1 MKFNKWTVGL
11 AAVGVVS
18 LASAARAEEKV
29 STVMTALSST
39 TLSGYVDTS
48 AQWNF
53 GTGNALLPAYKFGG
67 SSKADGFNLDVIQ
80 LRIEKP
86 LDETDWAGP
95 DANTLGTQSVF
106 GGTKTTSDFALR
118 QAYVALRM
126 PCGNGIDWKV
136 GVFDSI
142 IGYES
147 VESGNNPNY
156 TRSFGHSI
164 EPQTHTGVL
173 AS

>member
-1 MKFNKWTVGL
+1 V
-11 AAVGVVS
+11 
-18 LASAARAEEKV
+18 
-29 STVMTALSST
+29 
-39 TLSGYVDTS
+39 
-48 AQWNF
+48 
-53 GTGNALLPAYKFGG
+53 
-67 SSKADGFNLDVIQ
+67 
-80 LRIEKP
+80 
-86 LDETDWAGP
+86 DETRWAAGYRVELWAGP
-95 DANTLGTQSVF
+95 DANVLNTQST
-106 GGTKTTSDFALR
+106 GTGTGRDFAIR

-156 TRSFGHSI
+156 TRSFGHSF

-173 AS
+173 ASYRFNDMISASAGIANTIGRTINERAQGPNFSGETKA